1 MNKEQLSTS
10 YRKYTKLYHL
20 GRCLRIFVFFT
31 FIVLTL
37 ILNADNGVTSWSSQ
51 HIKNDLSFTD
61 EDYDLFVNVPTI
73 GKVVGSLIF
82 CLLLD
87 HVDRKSLMI
96 GVLCVH
102 SVLFFGMYLYSDK
115 CVLLFIRACIG
126 FLKVFTHIYLPMWVD
141 QFAMKSVQTI
151 LMTIIVLTAPLG
163 RAVGLGIGSCL
174 STENWRSAF
183 MLIGC
188 GVLVIIL
195 VLIGVPYQYFSIEFK
210 FSGYDEAVELD
221 DDISL
226 FRKSI
231 AKNSEEADSNGSNNG
246 FVGRIRML
254 LCNGSYVL
262 SVYARANLLFI
273 YQVIH
278 SFIGDY
284 VINALKSKQQK
295 QILYY
300 YSISSVIGPIFGC
313 LCGGISSSK
322 VGGYEHMSSIYVCL
336 FFSFVTFASVF
347 PLVYSF
353 DYFWFSL
360 SLFLFLFNS
369 SALLPTILGY
379 IISSV
384 PFEQKAIASSLNL
397 FITTVLGNVPGPI
410 VYSFINKSMKSQL
423 PMFAWKCTMFYFFCG
438 FGAVLMG
445 CVFKYKEFNYEMEA
459 IEKKRKKEKTE
470 ESKLSVMGFSLD
482 ESVRPKLTGA
492 YFQEEELQDIGEDM

>member
-20 GRCLRIFVFFT
+20 GRCLRIFIFFT
-31 FIVLTL
+31 FIILTL
-37 ILNADNGVTSWSSQ
+37 ILNADNGVTSWASQ
-51 HIKNDLSFTD
+51 HIKNDLSFSD
-61 EDYDLFVNVPTI
+61 DDYELFVNVPTI
-73 GKVVGSLIF
+73 GRIIGSLIF
-82 CLLLD
+82 CFLLN

-96 GVLCVH
+96 SVLCIH
-102 SVLFFGMYLYSDK
+102 SVLFFGVYLYNDK
-115 CVLLFIRACIG
+115 YVLLIIRGCIG
-126 FLKVFTHIYLPMWVD
+126 FLKVFTHIYIPIWVD

-151 LMTIIVLTAPLG
+151 LMTIIILTAPLG
-163 RAVGLGIGSCL
+163 RAVGFGIGSCL
-174 STENWRSAF
+174 AIENWRSAF

-188 GVLVIIL
+188 GVLIIIL

-210 FSGYDEAVELD
+210 FSGYDESVELD

-226 FRKSI
+226 FRQSI
-231 AKNSEEADSNGSNNG
+231 AKSNDKESKGNKDSFIGMVSK
-246 FVGRIRML
+246 L
-254 LCNGSYVL
+254 LFNGSYIL

-300 YSISSVIGPIFGC
+300 YSISSVIGPIMGC
-313 LCGGISSSK
+313 LCGGISTSK
-322 VGGYEHMSSIYVCL
+322 VGGYEHMSSIYICM
-336 FFSFVTFASVF
+336 FFSFVTIASVF

-360 SLFLFLFNS
+360 SLFLFFFSS

-384 PFEQKAIASSLNL
+384 TFEQKAIASSLNL

-410 VYSFINKSMKSQL
+410 VYSFINKSMKSKL
-423 PMFAWKCTMFYFFCG
+423 PMFAWKCTMFYFFFG
-438 FGAVLMG
+438 FGAVLMA
-445 CVFKYKEFNYEMEA
+445 CVFRYKEFNHEIEM
-459 IEKKRKKEKTE
+459 IQKRKKKEKIE

-482 ESVRPKLTGA
+482 ESMRPKLTGA
-492 YFQEEELQDIGEDM
+492 YFQEEELQEIGEDM